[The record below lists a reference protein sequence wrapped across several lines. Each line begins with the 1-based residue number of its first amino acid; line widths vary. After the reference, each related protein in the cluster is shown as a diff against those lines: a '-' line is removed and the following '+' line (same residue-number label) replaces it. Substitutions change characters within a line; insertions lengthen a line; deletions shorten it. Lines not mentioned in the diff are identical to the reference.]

1 MKKNV
6 LMVYIV
12 TISLIFNGCNESQKR
27 NWTETEK
34 QQFRDEVSTVKD
46 LSNFGEN
53 KSKWIECFLSK
64 CEAKYSSIYEA
75 NQDEKGCEKIA
86 LECNNEVLADG
97 SQKGN
102 WTETDKQ
109 QFRYVMS
116 TVKDLSN
123 FGENKSKW
131 IECFLSKCEAKYS
144 SIYEANQDEKGC
156 EKIALE
162 CNNEVLS
169 NQ

>member
-86 LECNNEVLADG
+86 LECNNEVL
-97 SQKGN
+97 
-102 WTETDKQ
+102 
-109 QFRYVMS
+109 
-116 TVKDLSN
+116 
-123 FGENKSKW
+123 
-131 IECFLSKCEAKYS
+131 
-144 SIYEANQDEKGC
+144 
-156 EKIALE
+156 
-162 CNNEVLS
+162 S